1 MIYRKARIASGHM
14 RRRLGYSV
22 YNMWKLEVISH
33 LPRIELRM
41 KICTTALAM
50 YNTFVNI
57 YMINTYFPNLFPI
70 GIRF

>member
-14 RRRLGYSV
+14 HRLLRYSV
-22 YNMWKLEVISH
+22 CNMCKLVIRH

-57 YMINTYFPNLFPI
+57 YIINTYFPNLFPI